1 MRTRRRVNDSFTNA
15 TTNTR
20 ADDADDADERRV
32 VGHARVGA

>member
-20 ADDADDADERRV
+20 ADDADERRV